1 VSRPEGTKFIIGT
14 PGRGLQANRG
24 RHERIHS
31 RSVRVACVPRNRE
44 PMPVYT
50 SDVDL
55 RKYTALPIALSTNA
69 TSPMASTHEDQPV
82 RVRFAPSP
90 TGLLHIGGLRTA
102 LYNYLFA
109 RKHEG
114 TFVLR
119 IEDTDQARYVEGA
132 EDDIREAL
140 AWTDLE
146 VDEGPDVEGAFGPYR
161 QSERA
166 DTYRKYADQLVEQ
179 GDAYYAFDT
188 EAELEAMREEYGTEH
203 AAAKYDA
210 STRHKMRNSIS
221 LSDDEV
227 QQLLDDGAE
236 YVIRLKVPSERSI
249 RFDDEIR
256 GTVSFEAAG
265 VDDQVLIKSDGLPTY
280 HLANV
285 VDDHLM
291 EISHVIRGEE
301 WLSSTPKHILMY
313 DAFGWK
319 PPRMAHLPLIMSP
332 KGGKL
337 SKRDADDLG
346 IPVFVN
352 EYEDAGYEPD
362 ALVNFLAFLGWNPG
376 TEQEVFSLDELCDA
390 FSLER
395 VGSSGTQFDIDKLNW
410 YNEKYIRQRSVEQLV
425 EEARP
430 LLRDAGI
437 EASDERIAEV
447 ASLMQDRITK
457 VRDLATEARYF
468 FEDPDSYE
476 EKGVKKRWKD
486 DSATLLG
493 AYADAIEEM
502 DDFTT
507 DTLNS
512 SLRSIAD
519 EHDVGAGRIIH
530 PARLAVSGRTY
541 GPGVFGLLHAVGQ
554 EACVRRMR
562 KAIDVLG

>member
-1 VSRPEGTKFIIGT
+1 
-14 PGRGLQANRG
+14 
-24 RHERIHS
+24 
-31 RSVRVACVPRNRE
+31 
-44 PMPVYT
+44 
-50 SDVDL
+50 
-55 RKYTALPIALSTNA
+55 
-69 TSPMASTHEDQPV
+69 
-82 RVRFAPSP
+82 
-90 TGLLHIGGLRTA
+90 
-102 LYNYLFA
+102 
-109 RKHEG
+109 
-114 TFVLR
+114 
-119 IEDTDQARYVEGA
+119 
-132 EDDIREAL
+132 
-140 AWTDLE
+140 
-146 VDEGPDVEGAFGPYR
+146 
-161 QSERA
+161 
-166 DTYRKYADQLVEQ
+166 
-179 GDAYYAFDT
+179 
-188 EAELEAMREEYGTEH
+188 
-203 AAAKYDA
+203 
-210 STRHKMRNSIS
+210 
-221 LSDDEV
+221 
-227 QQLLDDGAE
+227 
-236 YVIRLKVPSERSI
+236 
-249 RFDDEIR
+249 
-256 GTVSFEAAG
+256 
-265 VDDQVLIKSDGLPTY
+265 
-280 HLANV
+280 
-285 VDDHLM
+285 
-291 EISHVIRGEE
+291 
-301 WLSSTPKHILMY
+301 MY
-313 DAFGWK
+313 DAFGWE

-410 YNEKYIRQRSVEQLV
+410 YNEQYIRQRSVEQLV
-425 EEARP
+425 EEAGP

-447 ASLMQDRITK
+447 VSLMQDRITK

-507 DTLNS
+507 DNLNS